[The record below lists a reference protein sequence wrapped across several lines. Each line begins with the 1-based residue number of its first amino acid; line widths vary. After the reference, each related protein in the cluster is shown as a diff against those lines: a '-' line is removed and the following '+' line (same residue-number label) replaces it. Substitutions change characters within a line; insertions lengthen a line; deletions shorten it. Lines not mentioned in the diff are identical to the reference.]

1 MAATT
6 PYIIRPATPQDIP
19 GILDLMRELAE
30 YEKLLDIFKATE
42 DSLRASLFGRTPAA
56 ECLVAQRTDEQE
68 PALLAYAIWFHNY
81 SSFLSRRGLY
91 LEDVYVRADQRGQ
104 GIGGAL
110 LRQLAAIA
118 IERGCGRFEWTVLD
132 WNQTAIDFYESL
144 GADVLPEWRIVR
156 VTGAALDKLGRTAPT
171 SATPAIKQS
180 TGQQHG

>member
-19 GILDLMRELAE
+19 GILGLMRELAE
-30 YEKLLDIFKATE
+30 YEKLLDIFKATD
-42 DSLRASLFGRTPAA
+42 DSLRASLFGRTPSA

-118 IERGCGRFEWTVLD
+118 VERGCGRFEWTVLD

-156 VTGAALDKLGRTAPT
+156 VTGAALDKLGRAGTAPL
-171 SATPAIKQS
+171 A
-180 TGQQHG
+180 GQRHA